1 MGSEAHTKNH
11 MIRNFVHRRPYDALQ
26 FEKTVNEERE
36 GMLYGERVLLRPVT
50 EFDLE
55 RLLEFS
61 GDPEINLAAR
71 VANR

>member
-1 MGSEAHTKNH
+1 
-11 MIRNFVHRRPYDALQ
+11 
-26 FEKTVNEERE
+26 
-36 GMLYGERVLLRPVT
+36 MLYGERVLLRPVT